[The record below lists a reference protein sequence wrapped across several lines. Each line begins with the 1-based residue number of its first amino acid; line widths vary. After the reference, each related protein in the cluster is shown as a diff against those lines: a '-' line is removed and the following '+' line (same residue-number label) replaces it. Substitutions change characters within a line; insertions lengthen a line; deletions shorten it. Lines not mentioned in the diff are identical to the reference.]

1 MQILNNL
8 LNLFFPDL
16 CLSCKNRLAGGEQYI
31 CIACFERLPRTNYHN
46 VKDNKL
52 EQLFAGR
59 FPFQRVS
66 AFAHFVKGGS
76 LQGVIHDL
84 KYNNN
89 PKLGIYL
96 GKLCAK
102 EVRDS
107 SFIADI
113 DYLIPIP
120 LHPKRQKQRGYNQ
133 ALMIAEGISDENK
146 IPVLSHVLK
155 RIVNNKSQTQK
166 SRFER
171 WSNTADIFG
180 VQCPEVLKDK
190 HILLVDDVI
199 TTGSTIE
206 SCAKTILNNCDNT
219 TISILSVGVAID

>member
-1 MQILNNL
+1 MPILNDL

-16 CLSCKNRLAGGEQYI
+16 CLSCKNRLVGGEQFI
-31 CIACFERLPRTNYHN
+31 CIACLDRLPRTNYHN

-59 FPFQRVS
+59 FPFRRAA
-66 AFAHFVKGGS
+66 AFAHFVKGGT

-89 PKLGIYL
+89 PKLGVYL

-102 EVRDS
+102 EIRNS
-107 SFIADI
+107 SFITHI

-120 LHPKRQKQRGYNQ
+120 LHPKREKQRGYNQ
-133 ALMIAEGISDENK
+133 ALMIAEGISSETK
-146 IPVLSHVLK
+146 IPVLSTALERV
-155 RIVNNKSQTQK
+155 VNNKSQTQK

-171 WSNTADIFG
+171 WSNTADVFG
-180 VQCPEVLKDK
+180 VQHPEILKEK

-206 SCAKTILNNCDNT
+206 SCAKTILDNCDNT
-219 TISILSVGVAID
+219 TISVLSIGVAIE